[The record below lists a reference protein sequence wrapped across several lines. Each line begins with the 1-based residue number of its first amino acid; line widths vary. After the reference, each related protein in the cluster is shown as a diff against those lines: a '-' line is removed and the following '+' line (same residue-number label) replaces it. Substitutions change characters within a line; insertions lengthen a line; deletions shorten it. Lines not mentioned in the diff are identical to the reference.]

1 MKTITNFIIE
11 KLKINKNIKSSKYA
25 DDVYSYIEELAYR
38 WTGDHEDKDQIKD
51 FIQSKEEPE
60 WDLLISTLKE
70 EYIDIKNDYHLF
82 DKEVVDD
89 TINLFKVFTKLLNS
103 EQENTKEAII
113 KGMTRY
119 VVENY

>member
-11 KLKINKNIKSSKYA
+11 KLKINKDIKSSKYA

-38 WTGDHEDKDQIKD
+38 WTEDHKDKDQIKD

>member
-11 KLKINKNIKSSKYA
+11 KLKINKDIKSSKYA

-38 WTGDHEDKDQIKD
+38 WTGDHEDKEQIKD
-51 FIQSKEEPE
+51 FIQNKEEPE
-60 WDLLISTLKE
+60 WDLLISSLEE

-103 EQENTKEAII
+103 GQD
-113 KGMTRY
+113 M
-119 VVENY
+119 

>member
-11 KLKINKNIKSSKYA
+11 KLKINKDIKSSKYS
-25 DDVYSYIEELAYR
+25 DDVYSYVEELAYR
-38 WTGDHEDKDQIKD
+38 WARVHKDKDQIKD

-60 WDLLISTLKE
+60 WDLLISDLEK

-82 DKEVVDD
+82 DKEVVND
-89 TINLFKVFTKLLNS
+89 TIKLFKVFTKLLNS

-113 KGMTRY
+113 KGMTKY
-119 VVENY
+119 IVENY

>member
-11 KLKINKNIKSSKYA
+11 KLKINKDIKSSKYA

-38 WTGDHEDKDQIKD
+38 WTRDHKDKEQIKD
-51 FIQSKEEPE
+51 FIQNKEEPE
-60 WDLLISTLKE
+60 WDLLISNLEK

-113 KGMTRY
+113 KGMTKY